1 MAGSLDGFTTKFQL
15 RSKENSESGV
25 VSPRSL
31 PPRKT
36 INLILSHG
44 IILNW
49 NFERSVRTR
58 DSFFIRGENLYIYN
72 SRWEKICVHK
82 LVESEPHFISI
93 HFFHPLVFLCPPPFG
108 KKERTNC
115 GAVLYL
121 RRLHIPPFQTAL
133 PLCSASLNST
143 GTPNF
148 SFLRRHCTLHT
159 SRYRRL
165 LLVNS
170 LCQNLARL
178 EEREKKEK
186 EERKKRTPIGVF
198 QSFEG
203 ITRRNN
209 SMFLEEKERK
219 EENRRIENFFFFV
232 ELNARPRFF
241 TSLFIIVSRSG
252 KDCGRHESPATT
264 SKLVHVIRFTTI
276 SETRNTLSHSGKSK
290 SRAAREPRG
299 FLLN

>member
-82 LVESEPHFISI
+82 LMESEPHLHI
-93 HFFHPLVFLCPPPFG
+93 HSFFPPPRFSLSPILW
-108 KKERTNC
+108 KKNGQT

-121 RRLHIPPFQTAL
+121 RHLHIPPFQTAL

-143 GTPNF
+143 STPNF

-252 KDCGRHESPATT
+252 KGCGRHESPATT
-264 SKLVHVIRFTTI
+264 LKLVHVIRFTTI

>member
-1 MAGSLDGFTTKFQL
+1 MYTSWWKA
-15 RSKENSESGV
+15 
-25 VSPRSL
+25 
-31 PPRKT
+31 
-36 INLILSHG
+36 SH
-44 IILNW
+44 
-49 NFERSVRTR
+49 T
-58 DSFFIRGENLYIYN
+58 
-72 SRWEKICVHK
+72 
-82 LVESEPHFISI
+82 FISI

-178 EEREKKEK
+178 EGREKKEK